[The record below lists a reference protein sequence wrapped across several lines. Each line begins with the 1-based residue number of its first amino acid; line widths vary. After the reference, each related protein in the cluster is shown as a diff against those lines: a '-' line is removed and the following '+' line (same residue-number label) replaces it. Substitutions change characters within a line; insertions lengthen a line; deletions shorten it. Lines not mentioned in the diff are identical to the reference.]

1 MYQASWLHASAPRS
15 DRDDAPKS
23 VVPAGGMGSRFSLTA
38 EVMVSKLF
46 PAGFGWQAASVV
58 ADDMG
63 YKATEIP
70 FFVATGAS
78 RDAFHGLGGRAAPR
92 VRAIPAS

>member
-1 MYQASWLHASAPRS
+1 
-15 DRDDAPKS
+15 
-23 VVPAGGMGSRFSLTA
+23 
-38 EVMVSKLF
+38 MV
-46 PAGFGWQAASVV
+46 
-58 ADDMG
+58 

-92 VRAIPAS
+92 ARAIPAS